1 MESKGYYCHQ
11 FIYLFNVSHFRIV
24 HPVIKYQF
32 DSNFDDIA
40 TATEDKYPNDPGELD
55 TIYCANDM

>member
-1 MESKGYYCHQ
+1 MNR
-11 FIYLFNVSHFRIV
+11 FFFRIV

-40 TATEDKYPNDPGELD
+40 TTTRTEDKYPNDPGEFE
-55 TIYCANDM
+55 TIYCANDL